1 MTADNYSNI
10 PITFTLELPQELA
23 GKIIQKAEQHDQ
35 IPEIW
40 LQKKVALM
48 FEEKEQTSR
57 ELLIQELIK
66 KECELK
72 EKAQTKK
79 PQTKTEH
86 PALPLIRT
94 KLSKTLNERERAENK
109 LFDIRHSVQMT
120 EEKKKEYLA
129 EQQTFEKEIEDIL
142 DEIIDRPYDKTLLA
156 KLDKLTENLNTA
168 KYNYSLM
175 AAQYE
180 DSLGCFLEQK
190 AEVMRINTK
199 YLLLQSEYG
208 KVMRDNF
215 KENSEFQI
223 NSDIPEEKEQ
233 EVETK

>member
-57 ELLIQELIK
+57 ELLIKELIK

-109 LFDIRHSVQMT
+109 LFDIRHSVQIT
-120 EEKKKEYLA
+120 EEKKKEYMA
-129 EQQTFEKEIEDIL
+129 EQQTFEKEIEEASQEITAEKIHVYLHPLAEWFIL
-142 DEIIDRPYDKTLLA
+142 FGIRE
-156 KLDKLTENLNTA
+156 
-168 KYNYSLM
+168 
-175 AAQYE
+175 
-180 DSLGCFLEQK
+180 G
-190 AEVMRINTK
+190 
-199 YLLLQSEYG
+199 LQ
-208 KVMRDNF
+208 
-215 KENSEFQI
+215 
-223 NSDIPEEKEQ
+223 
-233 EVETK
+233 

>member
-57 ELLIQELIK
+57 ELLIRELIK

-109 LFDIRHSVQMT
+109 LFDIRHSVQIT

-215 KENSEFQI
+215 KENSELQI